1 MSAPQGEGL
10 VSASLV
16 PDRDATRFLLRLA
29 HGLHSSGFPAHRLEA
44 TLDDAAVQL
53 GVPAQFFSTPTSIF
67 AAFGAAEEQRT
78 HLIRV
83 TPGTTDLGRL
93 AELDRIARD
102 VMAERVTIR
111 EGVRRID
118 SLLAEPVR
126 WSRSAS
132 LLAFVCVSLAVATF
146 LRVQVIDVIVAA
158 MLGLVAGLVNLWTS
172 TRPAWN
178 DIAEPLTAGVV
189 ATVAMA
195 LATVTGTGPGYAT
208 IIAGLV
214 VLLPGMQFTTG
225 VIELS
230 TRHLSSGTA
239 RLAGAL
245 VTFLG
250 LGFGVALGVQLGA
263 GIGAVAV
270 TMGWQWRPSNP
281 ALPAWSEWVGLLIAP
296 LCFTV
301 LLRARRQDA
310 PWIVAASVLAY
321 ATTRLTGRVVD
332 ESLAAFL
339 GAFVVSAAA
348 TVVARLRATSSQVM
362 TVPGL
367 LILVPGSIGLRSMTS
382 FSANQVVTGVE
393 TAFQVSVIAISL
405 AAGLLAGRA
414 VTSHLRWRDR
424 ASRTGE
430 YPVLR

>member
-1 MSAPQGEGL
+1 
-10 VSASLV
+10 
-16 PDRDATRFLLRLA
+16 
-29 HGLHSSGFPAHRLEA
+29 
-44 TLDDAAVQL
+44 
-53 GVPAQFFSTPTSIF
+53 
-67 AAFGAAEEQRT
+67 
-78 HLIRV
+78 
-83 TPGTTDLGRL
+83 
-93 AELDRIARD
+93 
-102 VMAERVTIR
+102 
-111 EGVRRID
+111 
-118 SLLAEPVR
+118 
-126 WSRSAS
+126 
-132 LLAFVCVSLAVATF
+132 
-146 LRVQVIDVIVAA
+146 
-158 MLGLVAGLVNLWTS
+158 
-172 TRPAWN
+172 
-178 DIAEPLTAGVV
+178 
-189 ATVAMA
+189 
-195 LATVTGTGPGYAT
+195 
-208 IIAGLV
+208 
-214 VLLPGMQFTTG
+214 